1 MARRVHRRGAY
12 GRKASAA
19 LRTLY
24 PIVLGLGG
32 WFLGVLVVLVAFPSL
47 PIDDAAL
54 GVLSV
59 GVPVGLGIYWAWVN
73 RDWATKTKAAGFAAA
88 AGGALVG
95 AWLGFHATE
104 GLLAVITTI
113 AGAAVG
119 ANLTL
124 IILDIAWDRAVR
136 DRFSET
142 APTEVV
148 QASPSRV

>member
-1 MARRVHRRGAY
+1 M
-12 GRKASAA
+12 
-19 LRTLY
+19 
-24 PIVLGLGG
+24 
-32 WFLGVLVVLVAFPSL
+32 
-47 PIDDAAL
+47 
-54 GVLSV
+54 LSV

-73 RDWATKTKAAGFAAA
+73 RDWATKTKAAGFVAA

-104 GLLAVITTI
+104 GLLAVFTTI

-124 IILDIAWDRAVR
+124 IILDIAWDRRAR
-136 DRFSET
+136 DRFAET
-142 APTEVV
+142 APKEAV